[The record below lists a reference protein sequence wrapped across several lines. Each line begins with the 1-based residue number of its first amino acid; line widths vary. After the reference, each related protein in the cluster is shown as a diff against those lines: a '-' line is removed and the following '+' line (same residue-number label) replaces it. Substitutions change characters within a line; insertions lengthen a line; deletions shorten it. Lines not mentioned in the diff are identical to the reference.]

1 MTKSSPKAW
10 LAGKPEMDI
19 LAFGLPINRAILKN
33 FIFHHLKEGLTIILQ
48 SVKVT
53 MDAALAIR
61 GSGQRFGFLPSKQ
74 TVVKKK
80 LCKMYDTYCV
90 LKWHRLM

>member
-1 MTKSSPKAW
+1 MALAMTKSSLLAW

-19 LAFGLPINRAILKN
+19 LASVLPINRAILKT
-33 FIFHHLKEGLTIILQ
+33 FMFYHLKEGLTIVQ

-74 TVVKKK
+74 IVVQKAVQNVRQV
-80 LCKMYDTYCV
+80 LCA
-90 LKWHRLM
+90 